1 MVRPKRP
8 GFGAG
13 CAAARSLTPNA
24 ASRKLAFVPPHAHLF
39 LMKSGLTKSVSDLVH
54 DFVLEKSAREEKTL
68 SFSEDSFW
76 KGLRG
81 VGTELWLDTGDMD
94 AASKVWTREFS
105 ALTTN
110 NTLLNK
116 EVQKGIYD
124 DVIRD
129 AGRLLGSLDEPQRV
143 MEIAFILNA
152 LHGLRL
158 VKHFNALVS
167 VELHTATADDMEAAV
182 SYGRRFSRISP
193 KNFIVKVPLTAAGF
207 ISTRTLRAEGIPVN
221 FTLGF
226 SARQN
231 YLIARFASPSYVNV
245 FLGRLNSYVV
255 GQRLGDGLMVGE
267 KATLASQAAVTKV
280 SRQAKKP
287 TRQIA
292 ASMRGG
298 SQVRDLAGVDVM
310 TIPTAT
316 AAEAREKLDGKWTS
330 RLTES
335 YRVALAPGI
344 DAGKSGLSAL
354 WDVTDKEEKLAA
366 SLAEACSRLREE
378 LAERAHELGVGSL
391 FPRVSQQ
398 DASFLASDG
407 KIPKH
412 SRWAARIAGRRACG

>member
-1 MVRPKRP
+1 
-8 GFGAG
+8 
-13 CAAARSLTPNA
+13 
-24 ASRKLAFVPPHAHLF
+24 
-39 LMKSGLTKSVSDLVH
+39 MKSKLDQSVSDMVH
-54 DFVLEKSAREEKTL
+54 GFILEKAL
-68 SFSEDSFW
+68 SFSGGPSASLATEDSFW
-76 KGLRG
+76 QGLRG
-81 VGTELWLDTGDMD
+81 AGTELWLDTGDID
-94 AASKVWTREFS
+94 AAAKIWTREFS

-129 AGRLLGSLDEPQRV
+129 AAGLVSSLDGPQRV

-158 VKHFNALVS
+158 VKRFNALVS
-167 VELHTATADDMEAAV
+167 VELHTSTADDVGAAV
-182 SYGRRFSRISP
+182 AYGRRFSRISP

-207 ISTRTLRAEGIPVN
+207 IATRTLRQEGIPVN

-231 YLIARFASPSYVNV
+231 YLVARFASPSYVNV
-245 FLGRLNSYVV
+245 FLGRLNSYVSDNA
-255 GQRLGDGLMVGE
+255 LGDGLLVGE
-267 KATLASQAAVTKV
+267 KATLASQAAVTGV

-310 TIPTAT
+310 TMPTAT
-316 AAEAREKLDGKWTS
+316 ASEAREKLDGKWKS
-330 RLTES
+330 RLKEN
-335 YRVALAPGI
+335 YRVTFAPGV
-344 DAGKSGLSAL
+344 DERKEGLSAL
-354 WDVTDKEEKLAA
+354 WDITDNEEKLAA
-366 SLAEACSRLREE
+366 SLTERAPVSPEE
-378 LAERAHELGVGSL
+378 LVERARELGVGGL
-391 FPRVSQQ
+391 FPRLSPQ
-398 DASFLASDG
+398 DVSFLASDG

-412 SRWAARIAGRRACG
+412 ARWSSRIAAGELAVDALLTFAGLQSFTADQKALDDRIRRLTG

>member
-1 MVRPKRP
+1 
-8 GFGAG
+8 
-13 CAAARSLTPNA
+13 
-24 ASRKLAFVPPHAHLF
+24 
-39 LMKSGLTKSVSDLVH
+39 MKSGLTKSVSDLVH

-124 DVIRD
+124 DVVRD

-158 VKHFNALVS
+158 VKRFNALVS
-167 VELHTATADDMEAAV
+167 VELHTATADDVDAAV
-182 SYGRRFSRISP
+182 SYGLRFSRISP
-193 KNFIVKVPLTAAGF
+193 KNFIVKVPFTAAGF
-207 ISTRTLRAEGIPVN
+207 ISTRTLRGEGIPVN

-226 SARQN
+226 SAREN

-255 GQRLGDGLMVGE
+255 DNALGDGLMVGE

-280 SRQAKKP
+280 SREAKKP
-287 TRQIA
+287 TREIA

-330 RLTES
+330 KLEES
-335 YRVALAPGI
+335 YRVALAPGVI
-344 DAGKSGLSAL
+344 PGSRGCPRCGTSRKKKRSWRIPSSSRFPVPRRSWRTGRTSWGRGAF
-354 WDVTDKEEKLAA
+354 
-366 SLAEACSRLREE
+366 SLA
-378 LAERAHELGVGSL
+378 
-391 FPRVSQQ
+391 
-398 DASFLASDG
+398 
-407 KIPKH
+407 
-412 SRWAARIAGRRACG
+412 

>member
-1 MVRPKRP
+1 
-8 GFGAG
+8 
-13 CAAARSLTPNA
+13 
-24 ASRKLAFVPPHAHLF
+24 
-39 LMKSGLTKSVSDLVH
+39 MKSGLDQSVADLVH
-54 DFVLEKSAREEKTL
+54 DFVLSKSAREDKAIP
-68 SFSEDSFW
+68 FSEDSFW

-94 AASKVWTREFS
+94 AASRIWTREFS

-129 AGRLLGSLDEPQRV
+129 AGRLLGSLDASQQV
-143 MEIAFILNA
+143 METAFILNA

-167 VELHTATADDMEAAV
+167 VELHTATAGDVEAAV
-182 SYGRRFSRISP
+182 AYGRRFSRISP

-207 ISTRTLRAEGIPVN
+207 LATRILRSEGIPVN

-231 YLIARFASPSYVNV
+231 YLIARFGSPSYVNV
-245 FLGRLNSYVV
+245 FLGRLNSYVADNK
-255 GQRLGDGLMVGE
+255 LGDGLMVGE
-267 KATLASQAAVTKV
+267 KATLASQAAVTRV
-280 SRQAKKP
+280 SLQARKP

-292 ASMRGG
+292 ASMRSG

-330 RLTES
+330 RLRES
-335 YRVALAPGI
+335 YRVTLAKGV
-344 DAGKSGLSAL
+344 DERTSGLSAL
-354 WDVTDKEEKLAA
+354 WDVTEKEEKLAA
-366 SLAEACSRLREE
+366 SLVGQVPGSAQE
-378 LAERAHELGVGSL
+378 LEERAHELGVGDL
-391 FPRVSQQ
+391 FPRLSQQ
-398 DASFLASDG
+398 DASFVASDG
-407 KIPKH
+407 KIPRH
-412 SRWAARIAGRRACG
+412 ERWLARIEKGELAVDSLLTLAGLASFTADQKALDDRIRRLTS

>member
-1 MVRPKRP
+1 
-8 GFGAG
+8 
-13 CAAARSLTPNA
+13 
-24 ASRKLAFVPPHAHLF
+24 
-39 LMKSGLTKSVSDLVH
+39 MKSGLDQSVADLVH
-54 DFVLEKSAREEKTL
+54 GFVLSKSAGEGKAL
-68 SFSEDSFW
+68 LFSEDSFW

-94 AASKVWTREFS
+94 AASKIWTREFS

-124 DVIRD
+124 EVIRD
-129 AGRLLGSLDEPQRV
+129 AGGLLGSLDASQRV

-167 VELHTATADDMEAAV
+167 VELHTATAEDVEAAV
-182 SYGRRFSRISP
+182 GYGRRYSRISP
-193 KNFIVKVPLTAAGF
+193 KNFIVKVPLTTAGF
-207 ISTRTLRAEGIPVN
+207 LATRMLRAEGIPVN

-231 YLIARFASPSYVNV
+231 YLITSFASPSYVNV
-245 FLGRLNSYVV
+245 FLGRLNSYVADNK
-255 GQRLGDGLMVGE
+255 LGDGLMVGE
-267 KATLASQAAVTKV
+267 KATLASQASVTAV
-280 SRQAKKP
+280 SLQARKP

-316 AAEAREKLDGKWTS
+316 AAEARQKLDGKWTS
-330 RLTES
+330 RLRES
-335 YRVALAPGI
+335 YRVTFAKGV
-344 DAGKSGLSAL
+344 DERKSGLTAL
-354 WDVTDKEEKLAA
+354 WDVTEKEEKLAA
-366 SLAEACSRLREE
+366 SLVQEAPGSARELE
-378 LAERAHELGVGSL
+378 ERAHELGLGSL
-391 FPRVSQQ
+391 FPRLSQQ
-398 DASFLASDG
+398 DAAALASDG
-407 KIPKH
+407 KIPH
-412 SRWAARIAGRRACG
+412 HERWAARIEKGELAVDSLLTLAGLASFTADQKALDDRIRRLMG

>member
-1 MVRPKRP
+1 
-8 GFGAG
+8 
-13 CAAARSLTPNA
+13 
-24 ASRKLAFVPPHAHLF
+24 
-39 LMKSGLTKSVSDLVH
+39 MKSGLTKSVSDLVH

-124 DVIRD
+124 DVVRD

-158 VKHFNALVS
+158 VKRFNALVS
-167 VELHTATADDMEAAV
+167 VELHTATADDVDAAV

-193 KNFIVKVPLTAAGF
+193 KNFIVKVPFTAAGF
-207 ISTRTLRAEGIPVN
+207 ISTRTLRGEGIPVN

-226 SARQN
+226 SAREN

-255 GQRLGDGLMVGE
+255 DNALGDGLMVGE

-280 SRQAKKP
+280 SREAKKP

-330 RLTES
+330 KLEES
-335 YRVALAPGI
+335 YRVALAPGV
-344 DAGKSGLSAL
+344 DPGKSGLSAL
-354 WDVTDKEEKLAA
+354 WDVTEKEEKLAD
-366 SLAEACSRLREE
+366 SLVKQVPGSAQE
-378 LAERAHELGVGSL
+378 LADRAHELGAGSI

-398 DASFLASDG
+398 DASFIASDG

-412 SRWAARIAGRRACG
+412 SRWAQRIQAGELAVDALLTAAGLASFTADQKALDDRIRRLIG

>member
-1 MVRPKRP
+1 
-8 GFGAG
+8 
-13 CAAARSLTPNA
+13 
-24 ASRKLAFVPPHAHLF
+24 
-39 LMKSGLTKSVSDLVH
+39 MKNELGQSVSDLVH
-54 DFVLEKSAREEKTL
+54 DFVLEKSAQEEKVL

-81 VGTELWLDTGDMD
+81 VGTELWLDTGDID
-94 AASKVWTREFS
+94 AASKIWTREFS

-129 AGRLLGSLDEPQRV
+129 AGRLLGSLDAPQRV
-143 MEIAFILNA
+143 VEIAFILNA

-158 VKHFNALVS
+158 VKRFNALVS
-167 VELHTATADDMEAAV
+167 VELHTDTADDVEAAV

-207 ISTRTLRAEGIPVN
+207 IATRNLRSEGIPVN

-231 YLIARFASPSYVNV
+231 YLVARFASPSYVNV
-245 FLGRLNSYVV
+245 FLGRLNSYVTDN
-255 GQRLGDGLMVGE
+255 RLGDGLMVGE
-267 KATLASQAAVTKV
+267 KATLASQAAVAKV
-280 SRQAKKP
+280 SRKARKP

-310 TIPTAT
+310 TMPLVT
-316 AAEAREKLDGKWTS
+316 AAEARERLDGKWS
-330 RLTES
+330 SKLEEN
-335 YRVALAPGI
+335 YRVALAPGV
-344 DAGKSGLSAL
+344 DARDSGLSTL
-354 WDVTDKEEKLAA
+354 WDVTEKEEKLAD
-366 SLAEACSRLREE
+366 SLVERIPRSPKE
-378 LAERAHELGVGSL
+378 LVDRAHELGVGNI
-391 FPRVSQQ
+391 FPRLSQQ
-398 DASFLASDG
+398 DALFIASDG

-412 SRWAARIAGRRACG
+412 LRWAQRIEAGELAVDALFTSAGLASFTADQKALDDRIRRLIG